1 MALKYKKEC
10 LFVAFIDL
18 GSIPCTAPSHFFPP
32 NILSGIYPWAL
43 SFLGI
48 EKINGYQ
55 VRHDL
60 AIKKPTPNSSRKSI
74 DT

>member
-18 GSIPCTAPSHFFPP
+18 GNSSMHTVPSHFFPP

-48 EKINGYQ
+48 EKIN
-55 VRHDL
+55 VLSHETLSL
-60 AIKKPTPNSSRKSI
+60 A
-74 DT
+74 D

>member
-43 SFLGI
+43 SFLAIGKSTAT
-48 EKINGYQ
+48 ELD
-55 VRHDL
+55 DL
-60 AIKKPTPNSSRKSI
+60 ATKPPPPYSYRKSI